1 MVEQAVVKINYDY
14 DDQLVD
20 HAMLMNMMMLVIS
33 NLEHI
38 FVAFKEEFEGAVG
51 PKVVVEH
58 LDDDA
63 DADGHHFDQ
72 GDDSYSNIDEQMSTI
87 RSLVV

>member
-1 MVEQAVVKINYDY
+1 MR
-14 DDQLVD
+14 L
-20 HAMLMNMMMLVIS
+20 MMLVIS

-72 GDDSYSNIDEQMSTI
+72 GDNSYSNIDEQMSTI